1 MVLLRKLTWSQWLC
15 MVLAVVLAAL
25 AVVVYQTNVLITESY
40 ERLIDTHK
48 QGVGALGE
56 GDSVRQSFTAS
67 WDGLAGVD
75 VMASNYNQKVSQGT
89 LTLWLTDEA
98 GQELAR
104 QEYPVS
110 TLKNSVFL
118 TLEVPLQTKSKGRI
132 YVLHAS
138 SDCTEKKGVTLR
150 MGPVDEPVGE
160 LALPDGTVTTE
171 NAVTLRMRYE
181 DRIYGGMGAGELL
194 LIALSLVA
202 CVPLAGRKE
211 RTHG

>member
-1 MVLLRKLTWSQWLC
+1 MLRKLTWSQWLC
-15 MVLAVVLAAL
+15 LALAVALAVL
-25 AVVVYQTNVLITESY
+25 AVVVYQTNVLITGSD
-40 ERLIDTHK
+40 ERLIDMHK

-56 GDSVRQSFTAS
+56 GDSARQSFTAS
-67 WDGLAGVD
+67 RDGLAGVD
-75 VMASNYNQKVSQGT
+75 VMVSNYNQKVSQGT

-110 TLKNSVFL
+110 TLKNSVFV
-118 TLEVPLQTKSKGRI
+118 TLEVPLQDKSKGRI

-150 MGPVDEPVGE
+150 MGPVEEPVGE

-171 NAVTLRMRYE
+171 NAVNLRMRYE
-181 DRIYGGMGAGELL
+181 ERIYGGMGAGELL
-194 LIALSLVA
+194 LMALSLVA

-211 RTHG
+211 RIHG

>member
-1 MVLLRKLTWSQWLC
+1 MVLLRKLTGSQWLC
-15 MVLAVVLAAL
+15 LAL
-25 AVVVYQTNVLITESY
+25 AVLLTGLAIVAYQTNVLTSESD

-56 GDSVRQSFTAS
+56 GDSARQSFTAS
-67 WDGLAGVD
+67 RGGLVGVD
-75 VMASNYNQKVSQGT
+75 VMVSNYNQKVSQGT
-89 LTLWLTDEA
+89 LTLWLTDAA

-110 TLKNSVFL
+110 TLKNTAFV
-118 TLEVPLQTKSKGRI
+118 TLQLPIQAESKGQI

-150 MGPVDEPVGE
+150 MGPVEEHVGE

-171 NAVTLRMRYE
+171 NALNLRLRYE
-181 DRIYGGMGAGELL
+181 DRIYGGMGAGELM